1 MALNKRRISTK
12 KMTRP
17 ILSGIFRVV
26 CRHCKRSPGLSH
38 SARLAAWLVR
48 AGAEVNC
55 VIDGDGDTPLH
66 VLRDR
71 DTCRLLVERG
81 ADVHA
86 PNTRGHTPLHV
97 AARRGAAD
105 TAQLLLD
112 HGAAAAARDCGGATP
127 LHHCGDRD
135 TCALL
140 LAAGAELEAADVEGR
155 TPLHSAAWRGQLE
168 VARVLLEAGAR
179 VNAAN
184 DRGQRPLHLATM
196 RGWRG
201 LVVVLLQRGAEVAAR
216 DSCGD
221 TALNDCPDSAV
232 CGLLLER
239 GAREVTNHLGGSTLQ
254 LAVYMG
260 HQDTARVLLQHR
272 EMDRQPTES

>member
-1 MALNKRRISTK
+1 MVLSNRRM

-17 ILSGIFRVV
+17 ILSWMFRLV
-26 CRHCKRSPGLSH
+26 CRHCKHSLALPH
-38 SARLAAWLVR
+38 SAVTRLAAWLVR

-55 VIDGDGDTPLH
+55 VMDADGDTPLH
-66 VLRDR
+66 VVRDR
-71 DTCRLLVERG
+71 DTCRLLLERG

-86 PNTRGHTPLHV
+86 PNTRGRTPLHV

-105 TAQLLLD
+105 TARLLLD
-112 HGAAAAARDCGGATP
+112 HGAAAAARDGGGATP

-140 LAAGAELEAADVEGR
+140 LAAGAELEAADSEGR
-155 TPLHSAAWRGQLE
+155 TPLHGAAWGGRLE
-168 VARVLLEAGAR
+168 VARALLEAGAG

-201 LVVVLLQRGAEVAAR
+201 LVLLLLQRGAEVAAR

-232 CGLLLER
+232 CRLLLER
-239 GAREVTNHLGGSTLQ
+239 GAREVTNHIGGSTVQ

-272 EMDRQPTES
+272 EMDRQTTES

>member
-1 MALNKRRISTK
+1 
-12 KMTRP
+12 MTRP
-17 ILSGIFRVV
+17 ILSWILRVV

-48 AGAEVNC
+48 AGAEGNC

-97 AARRGAAD
+97 AARRGATD

-112 HGAAAAARDCGGATP
+112 HGAAAAARDGGGATP

-140 LAAGAELEAADVEGR
+140 LAAGAELEAADSEGR

-196 RGWRG
+196 RGRRG
-201 LVVVLLQRGAEVAAR
+201 LVVLLLHRGGGPGQLRRHGPQRLPGQRGVRAAA
-216 DSCGD
+216 G
-221 TALNDCPDSAV
+221 A
-232 CGLLLER
+232 R
-239 GAREVTNHLGGSTLQ
+239 GAG
-254 LAVYMG
+254 G
-260 HQDTARVLLQHR
+260 HQPPRRQHAPAGSLHGPPGH
-272 EMDRQPTES
+272 RQGAAAAPGGGQAAYRIVIDFV

>member
-17 ILSGIFRVV
+17 ILSWILRVV

-112 HGAAAAARDCGGATP
+112 HGAAAAARDGGGATP
-127 LHHCGDRD
+127 LQ
-135 TCALL
+135 T
-140 LAAGAELEAADVEGR
+140 AGTGTRARCCWRRGR
-155 TPLHSAAWRGQLE
+155 SWRPRT
-168 VARVLLEAGAR
+168 ARAGLRCTAR
-179 VNAAN
+179 
-184 DRGQRPLHLATM
+184 
-196 RGWRG
+196 
-201 LVVVLLQRGAEVAAR
+201 RGAASWR
-216 DSCGD
+216 WPGSCWRPG
-221 TALNDCPDSAV
+221 
-232 CGLLLER
+232 R
-239 GAREVTNHLGGSTLQ
+239 G
-254 LAVYMG
+254 
-260 HQDTARVLLQHR
+260 
-272 EMDRQPTES
+272 